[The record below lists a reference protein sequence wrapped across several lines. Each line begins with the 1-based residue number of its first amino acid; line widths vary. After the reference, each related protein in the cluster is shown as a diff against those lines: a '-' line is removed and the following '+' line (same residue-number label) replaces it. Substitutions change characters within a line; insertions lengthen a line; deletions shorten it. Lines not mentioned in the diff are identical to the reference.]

1 MARKTTIRNDDSE
14 PSDPNR
20 AGAGIGSA
28 GRGSVN
34 DNGVF
39 EDPDQQ
45 RFDDELRPSKLED
58 VVGQLA
64 VVERLRI
71 LLEATKKRKEPLGHL
86 LLDGPPGLGKTTLA
100 NVIPRE
106 LGTEIQITA
115 GPSLSAPKDL
125 LPYLTNASYGSV
137 LFIDEIHRMPPTVEE
152 FIYPAMEDF
161 RIDITLGDGLNAR
174 TINMKLQPFTLIGA
188 TTRSGM
194 LTAPLRDRFVNRE
207 HLDFYTTEE
216 LSTII
221 TRNAKKLRTEIA
233 PEAAHEIAIRSRG
246 TPRKANNWLRWT
258 RDFADARADGKITLE
273 VARAAL
279 KMKGVDDA
287 GLEQQD
293 RRYLETLVSVFD
305 GEGVQEIVCGAPNV
319 PAVGRLVLLAR
330 VGARLPNGVSIEERS
345 VRRERQV
352 EPVDPGK
359 QPDEAR
365 DVTAYER
372 LAARQP
378 DLFHPEPGEDAREP
392 CDLLEGEHLAPIEE
406 RVIGAEDLLRHAV
419 DATEVASVGDR
430 DAQVA

>member
-1 MARKTTIRNDDSE
+1 MPRKTTIRNDDSE
-14 PSDPNR
+14 PQKS
-20 AGAGIGSA
+20 SA
-28 GRGSVN
+28 GRNSGAGSGGSPIGGGFN
-34 DNGVF
+34 EGGGVF

-58 VVGQLA
+58 VVGQMA

-71 LLEATKKRKEPLGHL
+71 LLEATRKRKEPLGHL

-100 NVIPRE
+100 TVIPRE
-106 LGTEIQITA
+106 LGTELQITA

-137 LFIDEIHRMPPTVEE
+137 LFIDEIHRLPPTVEE

-221 TRNAKKLRTEIA
+221 SRNSQKLRTEIV
-233 PEAAHEIAIRSRG
+233 PEASHEIAIRSRG

-279 KMKGVDDA
+279 KMKGVDNA
-287 GLEQQD
+287 GLEEQD
-293 RRYLETLVSVFD
+293 RRYLETIVSVF
-305 GEGVQEIVCGAPNV
+305 GGGPAGVQALGHTLNIPSDTLED
-319 PAVGRLVLLAR
+319 
-330 VGARLPNGVSIEERS
+330 E
-345 VRRERQV
+345 V
-352 EPVDPGK
+352 EPFLLREGFIQRTPRG
-359 QPDEAR
+359 R
-365 DVTAYER
+365 MVTAKA
-372 LAARQP
+372 LAHLGISQKTKGKPPKSKTDSLDQRE
-378 DLFHPEPGEDAREP
+378 LF
-392 CDLLEGEHLAPIEE
+392 
-406 RVIGAEDLLRHAV
+406 
-419 DATEVASVGDR
+419 
-430 DAQVA
+430 

>member
-1 MARKTTIRNDDSE
+1 MGGS
-14 PSDPNR
+14 
-20 AGAGIGSA
+20 GSA
-28 GRGSVN
+28 SSASGGRGSGGRGSVN
-34 DNGVF
+34 ENGVF

-45 RFDDELRPSKLED
+45 RFDDELRPSRLED

-100 NVIPRE
+100 TVIPRE
-106 LGTEIQITA
+106 LGTELQITA

-207 HLDFYTTEE
+207 HLDFYTTDE

-221 TRNAKKLRTEIA
+221 TRNSKKLRTEIA

-293 RRYLETLVSVFD
+293 RRYLETIVTVFS
-305 GEGVQEIVCGAPNV
+305 GGPAGVQ
-319 PAVGRLVLLAR
+319 AVGHTLNIPADTL
-330 VGARLPNGVSIEERS
+330 EDE
-345 VRRERQV
+345 V
-352 EPVDPGK
+352 EPFLLREGFIQRTPRG
-359 QPDEAR
+359 R
-365 DVTAYER
+365 MVTAKA
-372 LAARQP
+372 LAHLGMSQKSKAKPTKGRADPSDQLE
-378 DLFHPEPGEDAREP
+378 LF
-392 CDLLEGEHLAPIEE
+392 
-406 RVIGAEDLLRHAV
+406 
-419 DATEVASVGDR
+419 
-430 DAQVA
+430 